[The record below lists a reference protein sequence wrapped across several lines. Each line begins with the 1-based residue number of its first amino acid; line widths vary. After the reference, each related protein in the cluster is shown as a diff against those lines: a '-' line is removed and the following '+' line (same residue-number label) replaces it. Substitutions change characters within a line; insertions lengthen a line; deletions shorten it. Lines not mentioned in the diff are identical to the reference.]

1 MLEAT
6 AFAVRHN
13 LEAFTDSGLAIE
25 RVRAVGGGAGAS
37 LWPRIVSDVTGL
49 VQQIPAETVG
59 AAYGD
64 AALAA
69 EAIDR
74 PSADWARVIEE
85 IEPDR
90 RDIYEARYASY
101 RQLYDSTRSIIH
113 QLPGAER

>member
-1 MLEAT
+1 M
-6 AFAVRHN
+6 
-13 LEAFTDSGLAIE
+13 
-25 RVRAVGGGAGAS
+25 
-37 LWPRIVSDVTGL
+37 SDVTGL
-49 VQQIPAETVG
+49 VQQIPAESVG